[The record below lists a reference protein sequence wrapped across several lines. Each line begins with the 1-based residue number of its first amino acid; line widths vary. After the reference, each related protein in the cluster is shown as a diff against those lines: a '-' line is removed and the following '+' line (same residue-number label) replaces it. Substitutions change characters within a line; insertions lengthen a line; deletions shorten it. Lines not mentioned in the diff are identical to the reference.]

1 MAPTPP
7 PAATTAFLAPSSGT
21 AAVLTRHA
29 GLQSVTSRRPPA
41 GARRTGAQAP
51 PTVAASADAP
61 PAGGSAPHPADDGAP
76 PSPAAPDAT
85 TPPTRRR
92 LLHLSAAAAAAAV
105 AGSIVPPPPANAASL
120 PSPTLPSPGSLR
132 SSISSAASAL
142 PGTGPSDVYYPSFF
156 EGDWELSREPF
167 SVESPTVEA
176 AAAAGRPA
184 PPAVVAARER
194 SARRLGVAIA
204 YPVRFIHHRGHV
216 VADRAYNAIGREAAE
231 RAVVV
236 GVSVGDVAAA
246 MAIKGASMGGG
257 AASGG
262 AIAGGPTRRV
272 RAPGSGRD
280 SVSTTWS
287 PDNPNVLT
295 VTAGGSTR
303 EEKITKRSYVDEP
316 GGYGTFV
323 SSEYARIARLDEVVD
338 EGGFG
343 VGGGGLG
350 RAVRIEAVRRVVKW
364 AVSEVVL
371 EKRKVPDEEGS
382 LDGLVQVP
390 NGIDALLVEFT
401 YPTETLDAHPLPLL
415 VVKYRVFLSRPDPL
429 RLK

>member
-1 MAPTPP
+1 
-7 PAATTAFLAPSSGT
+7 
-21 AAVLTRHA
+21 
-29 GLQSVTSRRPPA
+29 
-41 GARRTGAQAP
+41 
-51 PTVAASADAP
+51 
-61 PAGGSAPHPADDGAP
+61 
-76 PSPAAPDAT
+76 
-85 TPPTRRR
+85 
-92 LLHLSAAAAAAAV
+92 
-105 AGSIVPPPPANAASL
+105 
-120 PSPTLPSPGSLR
+120 
-132 SSISSAASAL
+132 
-142 PGTGPSDVYYPSFF
+142 VYYPSFF